1 MYTHPYIYTYISYT
15 LISGTTGP
23 QRVKLVSS
31 TPRESEE
38 KGANPSRAF
47 FFFHHPPTATAPWEP
62 RFSPPA
68 MVPPPGEPHWGRL
81 LCAGVPEEHPEPRL
95 GWKHGDQSHG
105 EEEEE
110 ARRLGGC
117 PSESRHGTRFAFA
130 APKIQRRAGTGTGL
144 RDRGCPMGASRHPQ
158 PGRGCGAT
166 AASRGSPGTML
177 RQRGG
182 YLKIKKNKNKNG
194 GGGIF

>member
-1 MYTHPYIYTYISYT
+1 MYTHPYMYTYISYT

-110 ARRLGGC
+110 ARRLGGARRSRGTGRVS
-117 PSESRHGTRFAFA
+117 PSQHPKSSAERGPAPVCGTVGV
-130 APKIQRRAGTGTGL
+130 PWVPAGT
-144 RDRGCPMGASRHPQ
+144 PSPAGAAEPRQLHGDHPGQ
-158 PGRGCGAT
+158 C
-166 AASRGSPGTML
+166 SDNEVV
-177 RQRGG
+177 
-182 YLKIKKNKNKNG
+182 I
-194 GGGIF
+194 